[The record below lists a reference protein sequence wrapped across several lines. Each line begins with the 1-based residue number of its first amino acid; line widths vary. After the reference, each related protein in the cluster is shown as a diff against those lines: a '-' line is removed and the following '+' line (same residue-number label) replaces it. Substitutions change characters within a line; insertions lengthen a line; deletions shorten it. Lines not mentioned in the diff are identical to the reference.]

1 MNIVENEIKGF
12 TKNKENNIINVV
24 SNKKMKKIIITKE
37 YFETY
42 FNGRYIITKEEY
54 ERYLKF
60 K

>member
-1 MNIVENEIKGF
+1 MNVVKNEVKGF
-12 TKNKENNIINVV
+12 TKNKENNIINIV

>member
-1 MNIVENEIKGF
+1 MNVVENEVKGF